1 MTEPTRRGFLAG
13 AAVLPLATAANADAA
28 AAPDAIAA
36 DLATYIGFGNKQS
49 GGAGDT
55 ACGHWLATELER
67 AGFTVEKPPISVPWF
82 EGSGARSSRAMHAHR
97 STRSR
102 SSRRRRA
109 TA

>member
-55 ACGHWLATELER
+55 ACGHWLAT
-67 AGFTVEKPPISVPWF
+67 IS
-82 EGSGARSSRAMHAHR
+82 HR